1 MVTLYINYA
10 QADSSQAFLQS
21 FKSGMSQ
28 VFVPKSNQNYNKAD
42 IHALSNFQLDTSKV
56 RELPQ
61 IPATN
66 RPQVFSKNQPVSQ
79 PDTQLTFNATI
90 LKALQR
96 NPEIAQNIS
105 ELAV

>member
-1 MVTLYINYA
+1 MLRQTVHKRFCSHL
-10 QADSSQAFLQS
+10 SQAWVRF
-21 FKSGMSQ
+21 
-28 VFVPKSNQNYNKAD
+28 FVPKSNENYNKAD

-56 RELPQ
+56 REIPQ